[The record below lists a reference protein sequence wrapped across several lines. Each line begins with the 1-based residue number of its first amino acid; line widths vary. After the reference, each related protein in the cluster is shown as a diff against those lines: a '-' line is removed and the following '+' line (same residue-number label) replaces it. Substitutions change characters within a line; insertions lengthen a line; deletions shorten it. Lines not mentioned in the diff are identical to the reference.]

1 MTKTSALY
9 LKKVNM
15 DIGETLLRKQID
27 ENLLKFIKEHICSFT
42 KLDIIRFFGLNPSSR
57 VDAETLSE
65 ITNNKTS
72 DIEIA
77 LKQLVK
83 SHILEEVK
91 VENKTLFELSRNKDT
106 LDYVKRFISCYGNP
120 STRLL
125 IIGYM
130 LNKCVEKK

>member
-1 MTKTSALY
+1 
-9 LKKVNM
+9 M

>member
-1 MTKTSALY
+1 
-9 LKKVNM
+9 M

-77 LKQLVK
+77 LKPLVK

-91 VENKTLFELSRNKDT
+91 VENKTLFELSKNKDT

-130 LNKCVEKK
+130 LNKSVEKKK